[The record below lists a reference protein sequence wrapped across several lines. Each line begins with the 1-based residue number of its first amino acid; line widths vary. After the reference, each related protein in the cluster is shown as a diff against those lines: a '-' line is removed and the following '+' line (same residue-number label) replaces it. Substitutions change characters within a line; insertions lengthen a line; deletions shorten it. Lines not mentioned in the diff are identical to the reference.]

1 MYIKNVRYQSNLYI
15 FIFSAM
21 LSWTT
26 HLKPDSE
33 LPKELLSVDALL
45 NIVDVSIKV
54 LDENVNLTR
63 IKKYFSK
70 EAWNH
75 LKDIISTE
83 KENAVYDCCVCQTD
97 LHSEDCVACDVS
109 QLIPS
114 KMYWTT
120 FCAEKNLL
128 VLPKLLEIT
137 LNINLIHCLT

>member
-1 MYIKNVRYQSNLYI
+1 MYIKNVHYQSNLYI

-45 NIVDVSIKV
+45 NIVNVSIKV

-70 EAWNH
+70 EACNH
-75 LKDIISTE
+75 LKDIISTK

-97 LHSEDCVACDVS
+97 LHSEDCVACDVC
-109 QLIPS
+109 LNWYHLRCIGLRFAP
-114 KMYWTT
+114 KKTYW
-120 FCAEKNLL
+120 CCRN
-128 VLPKLLEIT
+128 
-137 LNINLIHCLT
+137 CLK

>member
-26 HLKPDSE
+26 RLKPDSE
-33 LPKELLSVDALL
+33 LPKESLSVDALL

-75 LKDIISTE
+75 LKDIISTK

-97 LHSEDCVACDVS
+97 LHSEDCVACDV
-109 QLIPS
+109 
-114 KMYWTT
+114 
-120 FCAEKNLL
+120 C
-128 VLPKLLEIT
+128 
-137 LNINLIHCLT
+137 LNWYHLRCIGPRFARKKTHWCCRNCLK

>member
-1 MYIKNVRYQSNLYI
+1 MYIKNVGYQSNLYI

-26 HLKPDSE
+26 HLKPDWE

-45 NIVDVSIKV
+45 NIVGVSIKV

-75 LKDIISTE
+75 SEDIISTE

-97 LHSEDCVACDVS
+97 LHSEDCVACDVC
-109 QLIPS
+109 LNWYHLRCIGLRFAP
-114 KMYWTT
+114 KKTYW
-120 FCAEKNLL
+120 CCRN
-128 VLPKLLEIT
+128 
-137 LNINLIHCLT
+137 CLK